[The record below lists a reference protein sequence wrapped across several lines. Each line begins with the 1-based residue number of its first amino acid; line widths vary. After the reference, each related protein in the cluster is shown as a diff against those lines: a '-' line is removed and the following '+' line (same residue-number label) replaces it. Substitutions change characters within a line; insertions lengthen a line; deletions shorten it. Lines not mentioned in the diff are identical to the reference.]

1 MGTKELE
8 KKSSGG
14 GLVAAWKQNPLVS
27 TGLVLILMIV
37 VQTAIMIYNFGEGSV
52 GELMLSLLTNWLNIL
67 RNNAPVG
74 IIALG
79 MTFVIISG
87 GIDLS
92 VGSTL
97 VAVGAMVMMVVD
109 GSATGLLAG
118 MGITGVPAY
127 IIAIAVGLVFGA
139 LLGWLNGVLIAH
151 GKLPPFIAT
160 LGTMQIFRSVTQHLT
175 QHANPSV
182 PKGFLQ
188 IANLKIGSFYI
199 MPILYWLAIAA
210 VLYVVSKRTTFG
222 RHVFAVGSNI
232 RTARLSGINVN
243 KVKRRIYMLT
253 GMLVAIAAIIQ
264 VSRIGSMDYASAG
277 SGYEMDAIAA
287 VIVGGTSM
295 SGGKGSIVGTVLGM
309 LIIGVM
315 NNFFVSHYVF
325 RWRTAMNEHYMAH
338 WQHLRHIEGAA
349 QRVQEDTMR
358 FASTLENMGVS
369 FINAIMTLIA
379 FLPVLVTLSEHV
391 PDLPIVGH
399 LPYGLVIAAIVWSL
413 MGTGLLA
420 VVGIKLPGLEFKN
433 QRVEAAYRKELVYG
447 EDDETR
453 ATPPTV
459 RELFRAVRRNYFR
472 LYFHYMYFNI
482 ARILY
487 LQVDNVF
494 GLFLLFP
501 SIVAGTITLGLMT
514 QITNVFGQVRGA
526 FQYLI
531 NSWTTLVELMSIYKR
546 LRSFEHELDGDKIQ
560 EVTHTLS

>member
-37 VQTAIMIYNFGEGSV
+37 VQNAIMIYNFGEGSV

-277 SGYEMDAIAA
+277 SGYGMDAIAA

-315 NNFFVSHYVF
+315 NNLLTLFGVPPF
-325 RWRTAMNEHYMAH
+325 
-338 WQHLRHIEGAA
+338 LREACK
-349 QRVQEDTMR
+349 
-358 FASTLENMGVS
+358 GV
-369 FINAIMTLIA
+369 
-379 FLPVLVTLSEHV
+379 
-391 PDLPIVGH
+391 IV
-399 LPYGLVIAAIVWSL
+399 
-413 MGTGLLA
+413 
-420 VVGIKLPGLEFKN
+420 
-433 QRVEAAYRKELVYG
+433 
-447 EDDETR
+447 
-453 ATPPTV
+453 
-459 RELFRAVRRNYFR
+459 
-472 LYFHYMYFNI
+472 
-482 ARILY
+482 
-487 LQVDNVF
+487 
-494 GLFLLFP
+494 
-501 SIVAGTITLGLMT
+501 IVAVLL
-514 QITNVFGQVRGA
+514 QKKEA
-526 FQYLI
+526 
-531 NSWTTLVELMSIYKR
+531 
-546 LRSFEHELDGDKIQ
+546 DA
-560 EVTHTLS
+560 

>member
-315 NNFFVSHYVF
+315 NNLLTLFGVPPFLREACKGVIVSV
-325 RWRTAMNEHYMAH
+325 A
-338 WQHLRHIEGAA
+338 
-349 QRVQEDTMR
+349 
-358 FASTLENMGVS
+358 
-369 FINAIMTLIA
+369 
-379 FLPVLVTLSEHV
+379 VLLQ
-391 PDLPIVGH
+391 
-399 LPYGLVIAAIVWSL
+399 
-413 MGTGLLA
+413 
-420 VVGIKLPGLEFKN
+420 KK
-433 QRVEAAYRKELVYG
+433 EADA
-447 EDDETR
+447 
-453 ATPPTV
+453 
-459 RELFRAVRRNYFR
+459 
-472 LYFHYMYFNI
+472 
-482 ARILY
+482 
-487 LQVDNVF
+487 
-494 GLFLLFP
+494 
-501 SIVAGTITLGLMT
+501 
-514 QITNVFGQVRGA
+514 
-526 FQYLI
+526 
-531 NSWTTLVELMSIYKR
+531 
-546 LRSFEHELDGDKIQ
+546 
-560 EVTHTLS
+560 

>member
-52 GELMLSLLTNWLNIL
+52 GELLLSLLTNWLNIL

-109 GSATGLLAG
+109 GSATGLLSG

-210 VLYVVSKRTTFG
+210 VLYVVSKRTPFG

-295 SGGKGSIVGTVLGM
+295 SGGRGSIVGTVLGM

-315 NNFFVSHYVF
+315 NNLLTLFGVPPF
-325 RWRTAMNEHYMAH
+325 
-338 WQHLRHIEGAA
+338 LREACK
-349 QRVQEDTMR
+349 
-358 FASTLENMGVS
+358 GV
-369 FINAIMTLIA
+369 
-379 FLPVLVTLSEHV
+379 
-391 PDLPIVGH
+391 IV
-399 LPYGLVIAAIVWSL
+399 
-413 MGTGLLA
+413 
-420 VVGIKLPGLEFKN
+420 
-433 QRVEAAYRKELVYG
+433 
-447 EDDETR
+447 
-453 ATPPTV
+453 
-459 RELFRAVRRNYFR
+459 
-472 LYFHYMYFNI
+472 
-482 ARILY
+482 
-487 LQVDNVF
+487 
-494 GLFLLFP
+494 
-501 SIVAGTITLGLMT
+501 IVAVLL
-514 QITNVFGQVRGA
+514 QKKEA
-526 FQYLI
+526 
-531 NSWTTLVELMSIYKR
+531 
-546 LRSFEHELDGDKIQ
+546 DA
-560 EVTHTLS
+560 

>member
-210 VLYVVSKRTTFG
+210 VLYVVSKRTTVG

-315 NNFFVSHYVF
+315 NNLLTLFGVPPF
-325 RWRTAMNEHYMAH
+325 
-338 WQHLRHIEGAA
+338 LREACK
-349 QRVQEDTMR
+349 
-358 FASTLENMGVS
+358 GV
-369 FINAIMTLIA
+369 
-379 FLPVLVTLSEHV
+379 
-391 PDLPIVGH
+391 IV
-399 LPYGLVIAAIVWSL
+399 
-413 MGTGLLA
+413 
-420 VVGIKLPGLEFKN
+420 
-433 QRVEAAYRKELVYG
+433 
-447 EDDETR
+447 
-453 ATPPTV
+453 
-459 RELFRAVRRNYFR
+459 
-472 LYFHYMYFNI
+472 
-482 ARILY
+482 
-487 LQVDNVF
+487 
-494 GLFLLFP
+494 
-501 SIVAGTITLGLMT
+501 IVAVLL
-514 QITNVFGQVRGA
+514 QKKEA
-526 FQYLI
+526 
-531 NSWTTLVELMSIYKR
+531 
-546 LRSFEHELDGDKIQ
+546 DA
-560 EVTHTLS
+560 

>member
-27 TGLVLILMIV
+27 TSLVLILMIV

-210 VLYVVSKRTTFG
+210 VLYVVSKRPTFG

-315 NNFFVSHYVF
+315 NNLLTLFGVPPF
-325 RWRTAMNEHYMAH
+325 
-338 WQHLRHIEGAA
+338 LREACK
-349 QRVQEDTMR
+349 
-358 FASTLENMGVS
+358 GV
-369 FINAIMTLIA
+369 
-379 FLPVLVTLSEHV
+379 
-391 PDLPIVGH
+391 IV
-399 LPYGLVIAAIVWSL
+399 
-413 MGTGLLA
+413 
-420 VVGIKLPGLEFKN
+420 
-433 QRVEAAYRKELVYG
+433 
-447 EDDETR
+447 
-453 ATPPTV
+453 
-459 RELFRAVRRNYFR
+459 
-472 LYFHYMYFNI
+472 
-482 ARILY
+482 
-487 LQVDNVF
+487 
-494 GLFLLFP
+494 
-501 SIVAGTITLGLMT
+501 IVAVLL
-514 QITNVFGQVRGA
+514 QKKEA
-526 FQYLI
+526 
-531 NSWTTLVELMSIYKR
+531 
-546 LRSFEHELDGDKIQ
+546 DA
-560 EVTHTLS
+560 

>member
-188 IANLKIGSFYI
+188 IANLKVGSFYI

-315 NNFFVSHYVF
+315 NNLLTLFGVPPF
-325 RWRTAMNEHYMAH
+325 
-338 WQHLRHIEGAA
+338 LREACK
-349 QRVQEDTMR
+349 
-358 FASTLENMGVS
+358 GV
-369 FINAIMTLIA
+369 
-379 FLPVLVTLSEHV
+379 
-391 PDLPIVGH
+391 IV
-399 LPYGLVIAAIVWSL
+399 
-413 MGTGLLA
+413 
-420 VVGIKLPGLEFKN
+420 
-433 QRVEAAYRKELVYG
+433 
-447 EDDETR
+447 
-453 ATPPTV
+453 
-459 RELFRAVRRNYFR
+459 
-472 LYFHYMYFNI
+472 
-482 ARILY
+482 
-487 LQVDNVF
+487 
-494 GLFLLFP
+494 
-501 SIVAGTITLGLMT
+501 IVAVLL
-514 QITNVFGQVRGA
+514 QKKEA
-526 FQYLI
+526 
-531 NSWTTLVELMSIYKR
+531 
-546 LRSFEHELDGDKIQ
+546 DA
-560 EVTHTLS
+560 

>member
-1 MGTKELE
+1 MTQVTNRQTLLE
-8 KKSSGG
+8 KVGRKWKSD
-14 GLVAAWKQNPLVS
+14 PIFS
-27 TGLVLILMIV
+27 TGLVLALMVIL
-37 VQTAIMIYNFGEGSV
+37 QTVALGFDYESFGAWF
-52 GELMLSLLTNWLNIL
+52 TNWGKNWINIL
-67 RNNAPVG
+67 RNNAGVG
-74 IIALG
+74 IVALG

-315 NNFFVSHYVF
+315 NNLLTLFGVPPF
-325 RWRTAMNEHYMAH
+325 
-338 WQHLRHIEGAA
+338 LREACK
-349 QRVQEDTMR
+349 
-358 FASTLENMGVS
+358 GV
-369 FINAIMTLIA
+369 
-379 FLPVLVTLSEHV
+379 
-391 PDLPIVGH
+391 IV
-399 LPYGLVIAAIVWSL
+399 
-413 MGTGLLA
+413 
-420 VVGIKLPGLEFKN
+420 
-433 QRVEAAYRKELVYG
+433 
-447 EDDETR
+447 
-453 ATPPTV
+453 
-459 RELFRAVRRNYFR
+459 
-472 LYFHYMYFNI
+472 
-482 ARILY
+482 
-487 LQVDNVF
+487 
-494 GLFLLFP
+494 
-501 SIVAGTITLGLMT
+501 IVAVLL
-514 QITNVFGQVRGA
+514 QKKEA
-526 FQYLI
+526 
-531 NSWTTLVELMSIYKR
+531 
-546 LRSFEHELDGDKIQ
+546 DA
-560 EVTHTLS
+560 

>member
-1 MGTKELE
+1 MGTHELE

-315 NNFFVSHYVF
+315 NNLLTLFGVPPF
-325 RWRTAMNEHYMAH
+325 
-338 WQHLRHIEGAA
+338 LREACK
-349 QRVQEDTMR
+349 
-358 FASTLENMGVS
+358 GV
-369 FINAIMTLIA
+369 
-379 FLPVLVTLSEHV
+379 
-391 PDLPIVGH
+391 IV
-399 LPYGLVIAAIVWSL
+399 
-413 MGTGLLA
+413 
-420 VVGIKLPGLEFKN
+420 
-433 QRVEAAYRKELVYG
+433 
-447 EDDETR
+447 
-453 ATPPTV
+453 
-459 RELFRAVRRNYFR
+459 
-472 LYFHYMYFNI
+472 
-482 ARILY
+482 
-487 LQVDNVF
+487 
-494 GLFLLFP
+494 
-501 SIVAGTITLGLMT
+501 IVAVLL
-514 QITNVFGQVRGA
+514 QKKEA
-526 FQYLI
+526 
-531 NSWTTLVELMSIYKR
+531 
-546 LRSFEHELDGDKIQ
+546 DA
-560 EVTHTLS
+560 

>member
-151 GKLPPFIAT
+151 GKLPPLIAT

-315 NNFFVSHYVF
+315 NNLLTLFGVPPF
-325 RWRTAMNEHYMAH
+325 
-338 WQHLRHIEGAA
+338 LREACK
-349 QRVQEDTMR
+349 
-358 FASTLENMGVS
+358 GV
-369 FINAIMTLIA
+369 
-379 FLPVLVTLSEHV
+379 
-391 PDLPIVGH
+391 IV
-399 LPYGLVIAAIVWSL
+399 
-413 MGTGLLA
+413 
-420 VVGIKLPGLEFKN
+420 
-433 QRVEAAYRKELVYG
+433 
-447 EDDETR
+447 
-453 ATPPTV
+453 
-459 RELFRAVRRNYFR
+459 
-472 LYFHYMYFNI
+472 
-482 ARILY
+482 
-487 LQVDNVF
+487 
-494 GLFLLFP
+494 
-501 SIVAGTITLGLMT
+501 IVAVLL
-514 QITNVFGQVRGA
+514 QKKEA
-526 FQYLI
+526 
-531 NSWTTLVELMSIYKR
+531 
-546 LRSFEHELDGDKIQ
+546 DA
-560 EVTHTLS
+560 

>member
-1 MGTKELE
+1 
-8 KKSSGG
+8 
-14 GLVAAWKQNPLVS
+14 
-27 TGLVLILMIV
+27 
-37 VQTAIMIYNFGEGSV
+37 
-52 GELMLSLLTNWLNIL
+52 MLSLLTNWLNIL

-315 NNFFVSHYVF
+315 NNLLTLFGVPPF
-325 RWRTAMNEHYMAH
+325 
-338 WQHLRHIEGAA
+338 LREACK
-349 QRVQEDTMR
+349 
-358 FASTLENMGVS
+358 GV
-369 FINAIMTLIA
+369 
-379 FLPVLVTLSEHV
+379 
-391 PDLPIVGH
+391 IV
-399 LPYGLVIAAIVWSL
+399 
-413 MGTGLLA
+413 
-420 VVGIKLPGLEFKN
+420 
-433 QRVEAAYRKELVYG
+433 
-447 EDDETR
+447 
-453 ATPPTV
+453 
-459 RELFRAVRRNYFR
+459 
-472 LYFHYMYFNI
+472 
-482 ARILY
+482 
-487 LQVDNVF
+487 
-494 GLFLLFP
+494 
-501 SIVAGTITLGLMT
+501 IVAVLL
-514 QITNVFGQVRGA
+514 QKKEA
-526 FQYLI
+526 
-531 NSWTTLVELMSIYKR
+531 
-546 LRSFEHELDGDKIQ
+546 DA
-560 EVTHTLS
+560 

>member
-52 GELMLSLLTNWLNIL
+52 GELLLSLLTNWLNIL

-139 LLGWLNGVLIAH
+139 LLGWINGVLIAH

-315 NNFFVSHYVF
+315 NNLLTLFGVPPF
-325 RWRTAMNEHYMAH
+325 
-338 WQHLRHIEGAA
+338 LREACK
-349 QRVQEDTMR
+349 
-358 FASTLENMGVS
+358 GV
-369 FINAIMTLIA
+369 
-379 FLPVLVTLSEHV
+379 
-391 PDLPIVGH
+391 IV
-399 LPYGLVIAAIVWSL
+399 
-413 MGTGLLA
+413 
-420 VVGIKLPGLEFKN
+420 
-433 QRVEAAYRKELVYG
+433 
-447 EDDETR
+447 
-453 ATPPTV
+453 
-459 RELFRAVRRNYFR
+459 
-472 LYFHYMYFNI
+472 
-482 ARILY
+482 
-487 LQVDNVF
+487 
-494 GLFLLFP
+494 
-501 SIVAGTITLGLMT
+501 IVAVLL
-514 QITNVFGQVRGA
+514 QKKEA
-526 FQYLI
+526 
-531 NSWTTLVELMSIYKR
+531 
-546 LRSFEHELDGDKIQ
+546 DA
-560 EVTHTLS
+560 

>member
-52 GELMLSLLTNWLNIL
+52 GELLLSLLTNWLNIL

-243 KVKRRIYMLT
+243 KVKRHIYMLT

-315 NNFFVSHYVF
+315 NNLLTLFGVPPF
-325 RWRTAMNEHYMAH
+325 
-338 WQHLRHIEGAA
+338 LREACK
-349 QRVQEDTMR
+349 
-358 FASTLENMGVS
+358 GV
-369 FINAIMTLIA
+369 
-379 FLPVLVTLSEHV
+379 
-391 PDLPIVGH
+391 IV
-399 LPYGLVIAAIVWSL
+399 
-413 MGTGLLA
+413 
-420 VVGIKLPGLEFKN
+420 
-433 QRVEAAYRKELVYG
+433 
-447 EDDETR
+447 
-453 ATPPTV
+453 
-459 RELFRAVRRNYFR
+459 
-472 LYFHYMYFNI
+472 
-482 ARILY
+482 
-487 LQVDNVF
+487 
-494 GLFLLFP
+494 
-501 SIVAGTITLGLMT
+501 IVAVLL
-514 QITNVFGQVRGA
+514 QKKEA
-526 FQYLI
+526 
-531 NSWTTLVELMSIYKR
+531 
-546 LRSFEHELDGDKIQ
+546 DA
-560 EVTHTLS
+560 

>member
-52 GELMLSLLTNWLNIL
+52 GELLLSLLTNWLNIL

-151 GKLPPFIAT
+151 GELPPFIAT

-295 SGGKGSIVGTVLGM
+295 AGGKGSIVGTVLGM

-315 NNFFVSHYVF
+315 NNLLTLFGVPPF
-325 RWRTAMNEHYMAH
+325 
-338 WQHLRHIEGAA
+338 LREACK
-349 QRVQEDTMR
+349 
-358 FASTLENMGVS
+358 GV
-369 FINAIMTLIA
+369 
-379 FLPVLVTLSEHV
+379 
-391 PDLPIVGH
+391 IV
-399 LPYGLVIAAIVWSL
+399 
-413 MGTGLLA
+413 
-420 VVGIKLPGLEFKN
+420 
-433 QRVEAAYRKELVYG
+433 
-447 EDDETR
+447 
-453 ATPPTV
+453 
-459 RELFRAVRRNYFR
+459 
-472 LYFHYMYFNI
+472 
-482 ARILY
+482 
-487 LQVDNVF
+487 
-494 GLFLLFP
+494 
-501 SIVAGTITLGLMT
+501 IVAVLL
-514 QITNVFGQVRGA
+514 QKKEA
-526 FQYLI
+526 
-531 NSWTTLVELMSIYKR
+531 
-546 LRSFEHELDGDKIQ
+546 DA
-560 EVTHTLS
+560 

>member
-79 MTFVIISG
+79 MTFGIIAG

-315 NNFFVSHYVF
+315 NNLLTLFGVPPF
-325 RWRTAMNEHYMAH
+325 
-338 WQHLRHIEGAA
+338 LREACK
-349 QRVQEDTMR
+349 
-358 FASTLENMGVS
+358 GV
-369 FINAIMTLIA
+369 
-379 FLPVLVTLSEHV
+379 
-391 PDLPIVGH
+391 IV
-399 LPYGLVIAAIVWSL
+399 
-413 MGTGLLA
+413 
-420 VVGIKLPGLEFKN
+420 
-433 QRVEAAYRKELVYG
+433 
-447 EDDETR
+447 
-453 ATPPTV
+453 
-459 RELFRAVRRNYFR
+459 
-472 LYFHYMYFNI
+472 
-482 ARILY
+482 
-487 LQVDNVF
+487 
-494 GLFLLFP
+494 
-501 SIVAGTITLGLMT
+501 IVAVLL
-514 QITNVFGQVRGA
+514 QKKEA
-526 FQYLI
+526 
-531 NSWTTLVELMSIYKR
+531 
-546 LRSFEHELDGDKIQ
+546 DA
-560 EVTHTLS
+560 

>member
-52 GELMLSLLTNWLNIL
+52 GELLLSLLTNWLNIL

-264 VSRIGSMDYASAG
+264 VSRIGSTDSARAG

-315 NNFFVSHYVF
+315 NNLLTLFGVPPF
-325 RWRTAMNEHYMAH
+325 
-338 WQHLRHIEGAA
+338 LREACK
-349 QRVQEDTMR
+349 
-358 FASTLENMGVS
+358 GV
-369 FINAIMTLIA
+369 
-379 FLPVLVTLSEHV
+379 
-391 PDLPIVGH
+391 IV
-399 LPYGLVIAAIVWSL
+399 
-413 MGTGLLA
+413 
-420 VVGIKLPGLEFKN
+420 
-433 QRVEAAYRKELVYG
+433 
-447 EDDETR
+447 
-453 ATPPTV
+453 
-459 RELFRAVRRNYFR
+459 
-472 LYFHYMYFNI
+472 
-482 ARILY
+482 
-487 LQVDNVF
+487 
-494 GLFLLFP
+494 
-501 SIVAGTITLGLMT
+501 IVAVLL
-514 QITNVFGQVRGA
+514 QKKEA
-526 FQYLI
+526 
-531 NSWTTLVELMSIYKR
+531 
-546 LRSFEHELDGDKIQ
+546 DA
-560 EVTHTLS
+560 

>member
-14 GLVAAWKQNPLVS
+14 GLVAAWKQDPLVS

-37 VQTAIMIYNFGEGSV
+37 VQTAIMIYNFGEGRV
-52 GELMLSLLTNWLNIL
+52 GELLLSLLTNWLNIL

-315 NNFFVSHYVF
+315 NNLLTLFGVPPF
-325 RWRTAMNEHYMAH
+325 
-338 WQHLRHIEGAA
+338 LREACK
-349 QRVQEDTMR
+349 
-358 FASTLENMGVS
+358 GV
-369 FINAIMTLIA
+369 
-379 FLPVLVTLSEHV
+379 
-391 PDLPIVGH
+391 IV
-399 LPYGLVIAAIVWSL
+399 
-413 MGTGLLA
+413 
-420 VVGIKLPGLEFKN
+420 
-433 QRVEAAYRKELVYG
+433 
-447 EDDETR
+447 
-453 ATPPTV
+453 
-459 RELFRAVRRNYFR
+459 
-472 LYFHYMYFNI
+472 
-482 ARILY
+482 
-487 LQVDNVF
+487 
-494 GLFLLFP
+494 
-501 SIVAGTITLGLMT
+501 IVAVLL
-514 QITNVFGQVRGA
+514 QKKEA
-526 FQYLI
+526 
-531 NSWTTLVELMSIYKR
+531 
-546 LRSFEHELDGDKIQ
+546 DA
-560 EVTHTLS
+560 

>member
-52 GELMLSLLTNWLNIL
+52 GELLLSLLTNWLNIL

-118 MGITGVPAY
+118 MGITGVPAYIIAIAVGLVFGALLGWLNGVLIAHGKLPPFIATLGTMQIFRSVTQHLTQHANPSVPKGFLQIANLKIGSFYIMPILYWLAIAAVLYVVSKRTTFGRHVFAVGSNIRTARLSGITGVPAY

-315 NNFFVSHYVF
+315 NNLLTLFGVPPF
-325 RWRTAMNEHYMAH
+325 
-338 WQHLRHIEGAA
+338 LREACK
-349 QRVQEDTMR
+349 
-358 FASTLENMGVS
+358 GV
-369 FINAIMTLIA
+369 
-379 FLPVLVTLSEHV
+379 
-391 PDLPIVGH
+391 IV
-399 LPYGLVIAAIVWSL
+399 
-413 MGTGLLA
+413 
-420 VVGIKLPGLEFKN
+420 
-433 QRVEAAYRKELVYG
+433 
-447 EDDETR
+447 
-453 ATPPTV
+453 
-459 RELFRAVRRNYFR
+459 
-472 LYFHYMYFNI
+472 
-482 ARILY
+482 
-487 LQVDNVF
+487 
-494 GLFLLFP
+494 
-501 SIVAGTITLGLMT
+501 IVAVLL
-514 QITNVFGQVRGA
+514 QKKEA
-526 FQYLI
+526 
-531 NSWTTLVELMSIYKR
+531 
-546 LRSFEHELDGDKIQ
+546 DA
-560 EVTHTLS
+560 

>member
-1 MGTKELE
+1 
-8 KKSSGG
+8 
-14 GLVAAWKQNPLVS
+14 
-27 TGLVLILMIV
+27 MIV

-52 GELMLSLLTNWLNIL
+52 GELLLSLLTNWLNIL

-109 GSATGLLAG
+109 GSATGLLSG

-315 NNFFVSHYVF
+315 NNLLTLFGVPPSCG
-325 RWRTAMNEHYMAH
+325 RPAR
-338 WQHLRHIEGAA
+338 
-349 QRVQEDTMR
+349 
-358 FASTLENMGVS
+358 ASS
-369 FINAIMTLIA
+369 
-379 FLPVLVTLSEHV
+379 
-391 PDLPIVGH
+391 
-399 LPYGLVIAAIVWSL
+399 
-413 MGTGLLA
+413 
-420 VVGIKLPGLEFKN
+420 
-433 QRVEAAYRKELVYG
+433 
-447 EDDETR
+447 
-453 ATPPTV
+453 
-459 RELFRAVRRNYFR
+459 
-472 LYFHYMYFNI
+472 
-482 ARILY
+482 
-487 LQVDNVF
+487 
-494 GLFLLFP
+494 
-501 SIVAGTITLGLMT
+501 
-514 QITNVFGQVRGA
+514 
-526 FQYLI
+526 
-531 NSWTTLVELMSIYKR
+531 
-546 LRSFEHELDGDKIQ
+546 
-560 EVTHTLS
+560 

>member
-52 GELMLSLLTNWLNIL
+52 GELLLSLLTNWLNIL

-109 GSATGLLAG
+109 GSATGLLSG

-188 IANLKIGSFYI
+188 IANLKIVSFYI

-315 NNFFVSHYVF
+315 NNLLTLFGVPPF
-325 RWRTAMNEHYMAH
+325 
-338 WQHLRHIEGAA
+338 LREACK
-349 QRVQEDTMR
+349 
-358 FASTLENMGVS
+358 GV
-369 FINAIMTLIA
+369 
-379 FLPVLVTLSEHV
+379 
-391 PDLPIVGH
+391 IV
-399 LPYGLVIAAIVWSL
+399 
-413 MGTGLLA
+413 
-420 VVGIKLPGLEFKN
+420 
-433 QRVEAAYRKELVYG
+433 
-447 EDDETR
+447 
-453 ATPPTV
+453 
-459 RELFRAVRRNYFR
+459 
-472 LYFHYMYFNI
+472 
-482 ARILY
+482 
-487 LQVDNVF
+487 
-494 GLFLLFP
+494 
-501 SIVAGTITLGLMT
+501 IVAVLL
-514 QITNVFGQVRGA
+514 QKKEA
-526 FQYLI
+526 
-531 NSWTTLVELMSIYKR
+531 
-546 LRSFEHELDGDKIQ
+546 DA
-560 EVTHTLS
+560 

>member
-37 VQTAIMIYNFGEGSV
+37 VQSAIMIYNFGEGSV

-315 NNFFVSHYVF
+315 NNLLTLFGVPPF
-325 RWRTAMNEHYMAH
+325 
-338 WQHLRHIEGAA
+338 LREACK
-349 QRVQEDTMR
+349 
-358 FASTLENMGVS
+358 GV
-369 FINAIMTLIA
+369 
-379 FLPVLVTLSEHV
+379 
-391 PDLPIVGH
+391 IV
-399 LPYGLVIAAIVWSL
+399 
-413 MGTGLLA
+413 
-420 VVGIKLPGLEFKN
+420 
-433 QRVEAAYRKELVYG
+433 
-447 EDDETR
+447 
-453 ATPPTV
+453 
-459 RELFRAVRRNYFR
+459 
-472 LYFHYMYFNI
+472 
-482 ARILY
+482 
-487 LQVDNVF
+487 
-494 GLFLLFP
+494 
-501 SIVAGTITLGLMT
+501 IVAVLL
-514 QITNVFGQVRGA
+514 QKKEA
-526 FQYLI
+526 
-531 NSWTTLVELMSIYKR
+531 
-546 LRSFEHELDGDKIQ
+546 DA
-560 EVTHTLS
+560 

>member
-52 GELMLSLLTNWLNIL
+52 GELLLSLLTNWLNIL

-79 MTFVIISG
+79 MTFVITSG

-92 VGSTL
+92 GGSTL

-315 NNFFVSHYVF
+315 NNLLTLFGVPPF
-325 RWRTAMNEHYMAH
+325 
-338 WQHLRHIEGAA
+338 LREACK
-349 QRVQEDTMR
+349 
-358 FASTLENMGVS
+358 GV
-369 FINAIMTLIA
+369 
-379 FLPVLVTLSEHV
+379 
-391 PDLPIVGH
+391 IV
-399 LPYGLVIAAIVWSL
+399 
-413 MGTGLLA
+413 
-420 VVGIKLPGLEFKN
+420 
-433 QRVEAAYRKELVYG
+433 
-447 EDDETR
+447 
-453 ATPPTV
+453 
-459 RELFRAVRRNYFR
+459 
-472 LYFHYMYFNI
+472 
-482 ARILY
+482 
-487 LQVDNVF
+487 
-494 GLFLLFP
+494 
-501 SIVAGTITLGLMT
+501 IVAVLL
-514 QITNVFGQVRGA
+514 QKKEA
-526 FQYLI
+526 
-531 NSWTTLVELMSIYKR
+531 
-546 LRSFEHELDGDKIQ
+546 DA
-560 EVTHTLS
+560 

>member
-52 GELMLSLLTNWLNIL
+52 GELLLSLLTNWLNIL

-210 VLYVVSKRTTFG
+210 VLYVVSKRTAFG

-315 NNFFVSHYVF
+315 NNLLTLFGVPPF
-325 RWRTAMNEHYMAH
+325 
-338 WQHLRHIEGAA
+338 LREACK
-349 QRVQEDTMR
+349 
-358 FASTLENMGVS
+358 GV
-369 FINAIMTLIA
+369 
-379 FLPVLVTLSEHV
+379 
-391 PDLPIVGH
+391 IV
-399 LPYGLVIAAIVWSL
+399 
-413 MGTGLLA
+413 
-420 VVGIKLPGLEFKN
+420 
-433 QRVEAAYRKELVYG
+433 
-447 EDDETR
+447 
-453 ATPPTV
+453 
-459 RELFRAVRRNYFR
+459 
-472 LYFHYMYFNI
+472 
-482 ARILY
+482 
-487 LQVDNVF
+487 
-494 GLFLLFP
+494 
-501 SIVAGTITLGLMT
+501 IVAVLL
-514 QITNVFGQVRGA
+514 QKKEA
-526 FQYLI
+526 
-531 NSWTTLVELMSIYKR
+531 
-546 LRSFEHELDGDKIQ
+546 DA
-560 EVTHTLS
+560 

>member
-52 GELMLSLLTNWLNIL
+52 GELLLSLLTNWLNIL

-315 NNFFVSHYVF
+315 NNLLTLVGVPPF
-325 RWRTAMNEHYMAH
+325 
-338 WQHLRHIEGAA
+338 LREACK
-349 QRVQEDTMR
+349 
-358 FASTLENMGVS
+358 GV
-369 FINAIMTLIA
+369 
-379 FLPVLVTLSEHV
+379 
-391 PDLPIVGH
+391 IV
-399 LPYGLVIAAIVWSL
+399 
-413 MGTGLLA
+413 
-420 VVGIKLPGLEFKN
+420 
-433 QRVEAAYRKELVYG
+433 
-447 EDDETR
+447 
-453 ATPPTV
+453 
-459 RELFRAVRRNYFR
+459 
-472 LYFHYMYFNI
+472 
-482 ARILY
+482 
-487 LQVDNVF
+487 
-494 GLFLLFP
+494 
-501 SIVAGTITLGLMT
+501 IVAVLL
-514 QITNVFGQVRGA
+514 QKKEA
-526 FQYLI
+526 
-531 NSWTTLVELMSIYKR
+531 
-546 LRSFEHELDGDKIQ
+546 DA
-560 EVTHTLS
+560 

>member
-52 GELMLSLLTNWLNIL
+52 GELLLSLLTNWLNIL

-79 MTFVIISG
+79 MTFVTISG

-315 NNFFVSHYVF
+315 NNLLTLFGVPPF
-325 RWRTAMNEHYMAH
+325 
-338 WQHLRHIEGAA
+338 LREACK
-349 QRVQEDTMR
+349 
-358 FASTLENMGVS
+358 GV
-369 FINAIMTLIA
+369 
-379 FLPVLVTLSEHV
+379 
-391 PDLPIVGH
+391 IV
-399 LPYGLVIAAIVWSL
+399 
-413 MGTGLLA
+413 
-420 VVGIKLPGLEFKN
+420 
-433 QRVEAAYRKELVYG
+433 
-447 EDDETR
+447 
-453 ATPPTV
+453 
-459 RELFRAVRRNYFR
+459 
-472 LYFHYMYFNI
+472 
-482 ARILY
+482 
-487 LQVDNVF
+487 
-494 GLFLLFP
+494 
-501 SIVAGTITLGLMT
+501 IVAVLL
-514 QITNVFGQVRGA
+514 QKKEA
-526 FQYLI
+526 
-531 NSWTTLVELMSIYKR
+531 
-546 LRSFEHELDGDKIQ
+546 DA
-560 EVTHTLS
+560 

>member
-1 MGTKELE
+1 MGTKELD

-52 GELMLSLLTNWLNIL
+52 GELLLSLLTNWLNIL

-315 NNFFVSHYVF
+315 NNLLTLFGVPPF
-325 RWRTAMNEHYMAH
+325 
-338 WQHLRHIEGAA
+338 LREACK
-349 QRVQEDTMR
+349 
-358 FASTLENMGVS
+358 GV
-369 FINAIMTLIA
+369 
-379 FLPVLVTLSEHV
+379 
-391 PDLPIVGH
+391 IV
-399 LPYGLVIAAIVWSL
+399 
-413 MGTGLLA
+413 
-420 VVGIKLPGLEFKN
+420 
-433 QRVEAAYRKELVYG
+433 
-447 EDDETR
+447 
-453 ATPPTV
+453 
-459 RELFRAVRRNYFR
+459 
-472 LYFHYMYFNI
+472 
-482 ARILY
+482 
-487 LQVDNVF
+487 
-494 GLFLLFP
+494 
-501 SIVAGTITLGLMT
+501 IVAVLL
-514 QITNVFGQVRGA
+514 QKKEA
-526 FQYLI
+526 
-531 NSWTTLVELMSIYKR
+531 
-546 LRSFEHELDGDKIQ
+546 DA
-560 EVTHTLS
+560 